1 MNPAMIFAIGQGVS
15 AAGTIMAGIG
25 AKQQSRLD
33 AFNIETEKTLNKT
46 QALQL
51 SRARRQEFDLA
62 TASNIAT
69 FAAAARDI
77 FADKSVRAFLKRQK
91 ETFSE
96 DVNVLA
102 NNTYRQN
109 LKMELEKLA
118 TLKRGQ
124 NALISSIFNAGA
136 TAAEGYVGYQRI
148 KSGIIIA

>member
-1 MNPAMIFAIGQGVS
+1 MSAATIFAIGQGLS
-15 AAGTIMAGIG
+15 AAGTLMAGIG

-69 FAAAARDI
+69 FAAAGRDI
-77 FADKSVRAFLKRQK
+77 SADKSVRAFLERQK

-109 LKMELEKLA
+109 LKMEQEKLA

-148 KSGIIIA
+148 KLRGY